1 MKTSKHYG
9 SRSFF
14 SKTRIVLV
22 FLGILPLLLVVYL
35 FYYEGLHV
43 TDKIIIFA
51 ALALFSILTGFTIL
65 RDSSDQ
71 LTSLA
76 RKIGDE
82 VKSGGKGFVAIKG
95 DQELEDIA
103 DNFNVLLKNSCD
115 IDHALKVQS
124 VQLMKYATDLARS
137 HERLKKEEKVRDR
150 LSRYVEKSL
159 VEKMVLGKEDTLLKN
174 ERKDVT
180 VLFADIRS
188 FTRVVEGMDAQNV
201 VAMLNEF
208 FNTMVEIIFRN
219 QGVLD
224 KFIGDQLMAVFGPL
238 PSENDAAYDAV
249 TSAIEMQNATEA
261 LMKVRREQNK
271 AVFEIG
277 IGINSGPSILGNVG
291 ASNRMDYTV
300 IGDSVNVAARLQQLA
315 LGGEI
320 IIGERT
326 CEPIRDKF
334 RMVKKD
340 SVHFKHKK
348 RPILCYY
355 VSR

>member
-1 MKTSKHYG
+1 
-9 SRSFF
+9 
-14 SKTRIVLV
+14 
-22 FLGILPLLLVVYL
+22 
-35 FYYEGLHV
+35 
-43 TDKIIIFA
+43 
-51 ALALFSILTGFTIL
+51 
-65 RDSSDQ
+65 
-71 LTSLA
+71 
-76 RKIGDE
+76 
-82 VKSGGKGFVAIKG
+82 
-95 DQELEDIA
+95 
-103 DNFNVLLKNSCD
+103 
-115 IDHALKVQS
+115 
-124 VQLMKYATDLARS
+124 
-137 HERLKKEEKVRDR
+137 
-150 LSRYVEKSL
+150 
-159 VEKMVLGKEDTLLKN
+159 
-174 ERKDVT
+174 
-180 VLFADIRS
+180 
-188 FTRVVEGMDAQNV
+188 

-249 TSAIEMQNATEA
+249 KSAIEMQNATEA
-261 LMKVRREQNK
+261 LMNVRREQKK

-291 ASNRMDYTV
+291 ARNRMDYTV

-315 LGGEI
+315 QGGEI

-326 CEPIRDKF
+326 CGPIRDKF

-348 RPILCYY
+348 RPIQCYY